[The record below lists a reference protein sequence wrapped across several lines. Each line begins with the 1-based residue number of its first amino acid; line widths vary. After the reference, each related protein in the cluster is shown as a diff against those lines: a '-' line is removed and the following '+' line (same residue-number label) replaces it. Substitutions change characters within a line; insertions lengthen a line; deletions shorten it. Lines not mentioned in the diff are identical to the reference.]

1 MGADFLSFAA
11 FRAFGRLA
19 CKRGFR
25 YPSPNPSCALTSLT
39 IATISRESF
48 MSEPVYIVNG
58 ARTPM
63 GGLMG
68 ELSSLS
74 AVNLGE
80 VAIRAALDKANV
92 NGADVNEVI
101 MGCVLPSGLRQG
113 PARQAAIDAGIPDTV
128 GATTINKL
136 CGSGMK
142 SVMLAHDLI
151 KAGTNEIM
159 VAGGM
164 ESMSN
169 APYLL
174 PKARGG
180 LRMGHGELQ
189 DCMFTDG
196 LEDAKTGRL
205 MGAFAQDVADQYQ
218 LTREAMDDYAIGS
231 LTKANA
237 AIASG
242 ALQAEMASVTV
253 KTRQG
258 EIMID
263 TDEQPGN
270 ANLEKIPQLRPA
282 FKPDGTV
289 TAANSSSI
297 SDGASALVLA
307 SEQAVN
313 AKGLKPIAK
322 ILGHTTHSRHPSEF
336 TLAPIDAIK
345 NLMHRLEW
353 QADDVD
359 LFEINEAFAMV
370 TMLAI
375 KEVGLDPDRVNI
387 HGGACA
393 QGHPIGSTGSRI
405 IVSLVHALKLKGLKR
420 GIASLCIGGGEATA
434 VAVELV

>member
-1 MGADFLSFAA
+1 
-11 FRAFGRLA
+11 
-19 CKRGFR
+19 
-25 YPSPNPSCALTSLT
+25 
-39 IATISRESF
+39 
-48 MSEPVYIVNG
+48 MSDAVYIIDG

-68 ELSSLS
+68 ELSALS

-80 VAIRAALDKANV
+80 VAIRSALEKSNLSGD
-92 NGADVNEVI
+92 DIDEVI

-113 PARQAAIDAGIPDTV
+113 PARQAAIDAGIPDRV

-142 SVMLAHDLI
+142 SVMLSHDLI
-151 KAGTNEIM
+151 RAGTNQVM

-205 MGAFAQDVADQYQ
+205 MGAFAQDVADQHQ
-218 LTREAMDDYAIGS
+218 LTREAMDEYAIGS
-231 LTKANA
+231 LRRAMA
-237 AIASG
+237 AIESG
-242 ALQAEMASVTV
+242 ALTAEIAPVTV
-253 KTRQG
+253 KHRKG
-258 EIMID
+258 ETIID

-270 ANLEKIPQLRPA
+270 ANIDKIPQLKPA
-282 FKPDGTV
+282 FKADGTV

-307 SEQAVN
+307 SETAV
-313 AKGLKPIAK
+313 AEKGLKPMAK

-345 NLMHRLEW
+345 TLLDRLNW
-353 QADDVD
+353 QASDVD

-375 KEVGLDPDRVNI
+375 KEVGIDPDKVNVN
-387 HGGACA
+387 GGACA

-405 IVSLVHALKLKGLKR
+405 IVSLVHALKRRGLNR

>member
-1 MGADFLSFAA
+1 
-11 FRAFGRLA
+11 
-19 CKRGFR
+19 
-25 YPSPNPSCALTSLT
+25 
-39 IATISRESF
+39 
-48 MSEPVYIVNG
+48 MSDDVYIIDC

-68 ELSSLS
+68 ELSTLS

-80 VAIRAALDKANV
+80 VAIRSALEKSNLSGD
-92 NGADVNEVI
+92 DIDEVI

-113 PARQAAIDAGIPDTV
+113 PARQAAIDAGIPDSV

-142 SVMLAHDLI
+142 SVMLSHDLI
-151 KAGTNEIM
+151 RAGTNQVM

-205 MGAFAQDVADQYQ
+205 MGAFAQDVADQHQ
-218 LTREAMDDYAIGS
+218 LTREAMDEYAIGS
-231 LTKANA
+231 LRRAMA
-237 AIASG
+237 AIESG
-242 ALQAEMASVTV
+242 ALTAEIAPVTV
-253 KTRQG
+253 KNRKG
-258 EIMID
+258 ETIID

-270 ANLEKIPQLRPA
+270 ANIDKIPQLKPA
-282 FKPDGTV
+282 FKGDGTV

-307 SEQAVN
+307 SETAV
-313 AKGLKPIAK
+313 AKKGLKPMAK

-345 NLMHRLEW
+345 TLLDRLNW
-353 QADDVD
+353 QASDVD

-375 KEVGLDPDRVNI
+375 KEVGIDPDKVNVN
-387 HGGACA
+387 GGACA

-405 IVSLVHALKLKGLKR
+405 IVSLVHALKRRGLNR